1 VKPIGR
7 PAAVASLRP
16 ARAVARSSGGAFGAP
31 AESSDAAVAATR
43 VARILQFVA
52 ENGVGAPAACAASEG
67 FLNSY
72 DEEAAGDEYVACS
85 AAATMVDEEEG
96 EAPPSFSGAALL
108 AAIDIPAAAAG
119 PSTAARPRRARRYAS
134 LSRAQFMAQ
143 RRDSGAQ
150 QPSVALGDLEAIP
163 AWLAPPAT
171 RYESI
176 LRFAEQNSLD
186 GGALVAAAAGHHQAV
201 AAAARDAAARQ
212 HWLLLSYCEEAMG
225 SFDETAALSGA
236 AGAGRAFTRRR

>member
-1 VKPIGR
+1 MARKWDERASRLHDDHRLTSPVRNKVKHDGR
-7 PAAVASLRP
+7 RGV
-16 ARAVARSSGGAFGAP
+16 GGRQR
-31 AESSDAAVAATR
+31 D

-52 ENGVGAPAACAASEG
+52 ENGVGAPAACSAAEG

-72 DEEAAGDEYVACS
+72 DEEAAGDDEYVACS
-85 AAATMVDEEEG
+85 AVATMVDEED
-96 EAPPSFSGAALL
+96 ADVAAAPSFSGAGAALL
-108 AAIDIPAAAAG
+108 AAVDMPSAAA
-119 PSTAARPRRARRYAS
+119 RRRARRYAG
-134 LSRAQFMAQ
+134 LSRAQVMAA
-143 RRDSGAQ
+143 RRDSGAA

-176 LRFAEQNSLD
+176 LRFAEANSLD
-186 GGALVAAAAGHHQAV
+186 GGALVAAAAGHHQA
-201 AAAARDAAARQ
+201 AAAFARDAAVRQ

-236 AGAGRAFTRRR
+236 A